1 MSQLLM
7 KAQLV
12 CAFLFVFF
20 LAQAVQGQGPNRPGA
35 PRTQKPNRPGRP
47 GVITP
52 TPPPP
57 NVVLKKGDL
66 LLYTSP
72 IASNVEVSLTRA
84 RQAGVGYGSG
94 VIKVRTNQDGFV
106 QFHSLA
112 QGKYEV
118 LVTHEDYEPF
128 RESVV
133 ISSSKPITLPA
144 KMFPKFGDVTLFI
157 SPQSVQPGPDIR
169 VALDGE
175 LIPPDK
181 LQYRKNEIVIPR
193 VPVGIH
199 RSIQVVK
206 HGYKE
211 WNQLEF
217 DVKPRNIE
225 ATVLPVELKPE
236 TIALTI
242 KTEPEA
248 NVYRIN
254 QEGSLES
261 LGNVPANR
269 ELLIS
274 GLLPGTLKLRV
285 TREGY
290 ENAERLVTLTLD
302 DRSPRVSIE
311 LEPKVETSGGT
322 ENFVP
327 EINNWYPERPLEWK
341 MEEGNRRMLIRGD
354 KLALFTGP
362 RKEGHP
368 FGYHGDFELMLMLKL
383 INGKG
388 ASWVVR
394 ALDEKNY
401 YRFDL
406 TPDNKI
412 AFSVCRN
419 GQQGK
424 ECKEIQAFDVII
436 DRTQPDNILKVIL
449 QVEGNRFK
457 HLFTQSSRPSVKP
470 TELGVGGFADE
481 AFKVGGVGM
490 CAIEGAEFYLY
501 QFTVEVK
508 KR

>member
-1 MSQLLM
+1 MSPFLTKHWLT
-7 KAQLV
+7 
-12 CAFLFVFF
+12 CAMLFGCVLFQTA
-20 LAQAVQGQGPNRPGA
+20 LGQRPNRPGTSQT
-35 PRTQKPNRPGRP
+35 PTEEPNRPGQSGAIRP
-47 GVITP
+47 TKKRP
-52 TPPPP
+52 EMK
-57 NVVLKKGDL
+57 LKKGDL
-66 LLYTSP
+66 YLFTTP
-72 IASNVEVSLTRA
+72 NAEVTLAKVTR
-84 RQAGVGYGSG
+84 SG
-94 VIKVRTNQDGFV
+94 IKSANMVISKRATQQNFV
-106 QFHSLA
+106 LFHDLVS
-112 QGKYEV
+112 GEYE
-118 LVTHEDYEPF
+118 LRVTHEDYQPIYGK
-128 RESVV
+128 VV
-133 ISSSKPITLPA
+133 ITSGEPKPWDGQL
-144 KMFPKFGDVTLFI
+144 KLFNFGDVTLFI

-181 LQYRKNEIVIPR
+181 LQYRKNEIVIPH

-206 HGYKE
+206 HGYEK
-211 WNQLEF
+211 WSQSEF
-217 DVKPRNIE
+217 NVEPGNIK

-261 LGNVPANR
+261 LGNVPAST

-290 ENAERLVTLTLD
+290 EDAERPVTLTLD

-311 LEPKVETSGGT
+311 LEPKVETAGGT
-322 ENFVP
+322 EHFDP
-327 EINNWYPERPLEWK
+327 EINNWYPERPSEWK
-341 MEEGNRRMLIRGD
+341 IDKGRGMLIRGD

-362 RKEGHP
+362 RKNGHP
-368 FGYHGDFELMLMLKL
+368 FGYHGDFTLMLRLKL

-388 ASWVVR
+388 ASWIVR
-394 ALDEKNY
+394 ARDDKNY

-406 TPDNKI
+406 TPDNTI
-412 AFSVCRN
+412 LFSVCRN
-419 GQQGK
+419 GPREK
-424 ECKEIQAFDVII
+424 ECKKIKAYDVII
-436 DRTQPDNILKVIL
+436 DRSQPDDVLTIQL

-457 HLFTQSSRPSVKP
+457 HLFAQNSRPGVGL

-481 AFKVGGVGM
+481 SFKVGGVGV
-490 CAIEGAEFYLY
+490 CAVGGAEFYLY
-501 QFTVEVK
+501 QFAVILK
-508 KR
+508 K